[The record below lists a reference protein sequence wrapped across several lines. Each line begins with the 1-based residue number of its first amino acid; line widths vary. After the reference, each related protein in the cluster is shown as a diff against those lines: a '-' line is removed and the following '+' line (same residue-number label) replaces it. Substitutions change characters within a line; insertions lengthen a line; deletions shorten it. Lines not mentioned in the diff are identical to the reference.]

1 MRYFLLTLFVLLAG
15 CRTEPAPEPIATD
28 PQALPRSTPE
38 EQNVSSA
45 GILEFLEVID
55 AENQAAFDNDITQAP
70 SFHSIMILRHGHV
83 IAEGWWAPYTSD
95 RKHRMYSL
103 SKSFTS
109 TAVGLA
115 IKEGYFT
122 LEHPVVSFFQDKL
135 PAEVSENLAAMTVRD
150 LLIMSTGQES
160 EERGDT
166 DWAKT
171 FLALPVE
178 HEPGSVFR
186 YNTSAT
192 FMLSAIVQWTTGL
205 TVTEFLA
212 PRFFEP
218 LGIKD
223 YEWLSSPEG
232 IDAGGYGLKVR
243 TEAIAKLGQ
252 FYLQKGNWKGA
263 QILPE
268 SWVEEATSFQIA
280 NHDPDSEE
288 DLSRNDWAQ
297 GYGFQFWQTTNNA
310 FRGDGAFGQYSIV
323 LPELDVVIAATAGSA
338 DMQHMLHLIW
348 DHLLD
353 AFHTE
358 PVTTEPDIQAALQ
371 AKLATLTLLPEIREK
386 KGGMDPGAY
395 AYELEE
401 NAMGLVRASFSFDAD
416 QCTLTLATLE
426 TAHSLECG
434 MADWQNVEA
443 TGPFMPVEWHPVNQP
458 TREPAAAIGRWIDE
472 NRFELHVRFVE
483 APDLYVFNL
492 DFDNEGIAIERAGYY
507 MFGAGEPVSLRG
519 QKEN

>member
-1 MRYFLLTLFVLLAG
+1 MKIKYHITCILKPVLICFLLIVTCSFVKAQTTNIQGAL
-15 CRTEPAPEPIATD
+15 TD
-28 PQALPRSTPE
+28 
-38 EQNVSSA
+38 
-45 GILEFLEVID
+45 
-55 AENQAAFDNDITQAP
+55 
-70 SFHSIMILRHGHV
+70 
-83 IAEGWWAPYTSD
+83 
-95 RKHRMYSL
+95 SL
-103 SKSFTS
+103 GSFTS

-135 PAEVSENLAAMTVRD
+135 PNEVSDNLADMTVRD

-178 HEPGSVFR
+178 HDPGSVFR

-192 FMLSAIVQWTTGL
+192 FMLSAIVQWTTGQTL
-205 TVTEFLA
+205 TEFLT

-252 FYLQKGNWKGA
+252 FYLQKGNWNGA

-280 NHDPDSEE
+280 NHDPNTEE

-297 GYGFQFWQTTNNA
+297 GYGFQFWQTTHNA
-310 FRGDGAFGQYSIV
+310 YRGDGAFGQFSIV

-348 DHLLD
+348 DHLLG
-353 AFHTE
+353 AFSNSPLDTDLE
-358 PVTTEPDIQAALQ
+358 AQ
-371 AKLATLTLLPEIREK
+371 AKLIEKLNSLSLLPQNRGVEGATKPGRYIFQPETNELGIERVELAVGEEEGSLTLSS
-386 KGGMDPGAY
+386 PGAQY
-395 AYELEE
+395 SLAFGLKDWV
-401 NAMGLVRASFSFDAD
+401 MG
-416 QCTLTLATLE
+416 T
-426 TAHSLECG
+426 
-434 MADWQNVEA
+434 A
-443 TGPFMPVEWHPVNQP
+443 TGPFMPIEWHPVNKP
-458 TREPAAAIGRWIDE
+458 ESAPVAASGRWIDPQTLE
-472 NRFELHVRFVE
+472 MSIRFLE

-492 DFDNEGIAIERAGYY
+492 ALDERSIEMVRSGYH
-507 MFGAGEPVSLRG
+507 MFGAGDPIRISANRTNE
-519 QKEN
+519 